1 MIEVNARIEVIK
13 ILFEQKEYELCINKV
28 QSAMNWI
35 KRNKELGYHREYYIN
50 FLKLTL
56 RVCTSAFSGTK
67 EENKDL
73 IKKNTIICFINC
85 IIIILLTLL
94 CWL

>member
-1 MIEVNARIEVIK
+1 MLLNSNIFKDPLIEVNARIEVIK

-73 IKKNTIICFINC
+73 IKKRTPNK
-85 IIIILLTLL
+85 LL
-94 CWL
+94 

>member
-1 MIEVNARIEVIK
+1 MIK

-73 IKKNTIICFINC
+73 IKMIKTEARMVEKSW
-85 IIIILLTLL
+85 LLDQFTKAMN
-94 CWL
+94 